1 MTDPR
6 RKSSQSWYMPTQDR
20 RDLYVAR
27 NLPGAVELVRAHLA
41 AAGVDYDTQG
51 EEYRDRLEHGLRL
64 MLAASFDEGAKHEEG
79 LRTAVHT
86 QRVIQHQLEAL
97 LRAHG
102 LPVPT
107 QRLGIDSEP
116 PKKGGG

>member
-1 MTDPR
+1 MNEGR
-6 RKSSQSWYMPTQDR
+6 RKSSQSWYMPTSDR

-41 AAGVDYDTQG
+41 AAGVDYEEQG
-51 EEYRDRLEHGLRL
+51 EEFRDRLENGLR
-64 MLAASFDEGAKHEEG
+64 MLLLSSFDEGAKHEEG

-86 QRVIQHQLEAL
+86 QRVIQRQLEAL
-97 LRAHG
+97 LRVHG
-102 LPVPT
+102 VTVPT

-116 PKKGGG
+116 PKRGDG

>member
-1 MTDPR
+1 MSDIR

-20 RDLYVAR
+20 RDLFVAR

-41 AAGVDYDTQG
+41 AAGVDYADLG
-51 EEYRDRLEHGLRL
+51 EEYQDRLENGLR
-64 MLAASFDEGAKHEEG
+64 MLIASSFDEGAKHEEG

-97 LRAHG
+97 LRVHG

-116 PKKGGG
+116 PKGGGG